1 MEKLTVAQFAKLSKV
16 ELFEVDIASQ
26 EIVDVVFPASNR
38 AGFYFANILP
48 KPLFMGC
55 GTKLKNCV

>member
-1 MEKLTVAQFAKLSKV
+1 MLDSIPFLWKKLSKA

-26 EIVDVVFPASNR
+26 KIVVVVFPASNR
-38 AGFYFANILP
+38 AGFYFANNLQN
-48 KPLFMGC
+48 PLFIRC

>member
-1 MEKLTVAQFAKLSKV
+1 MLDSIPFLLKKLSKV
-16 ELFEVDIASQ
+16 KLFEVDVANQ

-48 KPLFMGC
+48 KPLFIRC